1 MKLVYILHFPYRLL
15 IVFYPRSS
23 GLVSMEIAQSYLPVE
38 ILNRIIWF
46 TIPDRNYLAY
56 PASHSTT
63 KTLLAFLTVS
73 RATSRAA
80 KILLYTHCLYI
91 DASWRLDSLLSTS
104 LAKLDPPISL
114 SRIQNLYLAPF
125 PGHTIRDRRIVSQVT
140 ELFTLLSPSL
150 KRLVI
155 NMPLRSHYPG
165 DDAIEKLRPILRKG
179 FEQLIHLEEFSS
191 VKDELYLAWW
201 DPEVTDVPNVQD
213 DLNDDDGSEHW
224 LNDFM
229 FENWT
234 QLRYLA
240 LYNCDLNDAFKLALA
255 SMSMLERVV
264 LSRPDQG
271 EESWFDETL
280 PQVTLIESSDH
291 ISDVGIQRMTSGSQP
306 PDGQLDAWKYKLFVD
321 KEEDPISSVQD
332 WSVEHMLDGSIW
344 SLPDLVERGGENK
357 IYAI

>member
-1 MKLVYILHFPYRLL
+1 MD
-15 IVFYPRSS
+15 IVP
-23 GLVSMEIAQSYLPVE
+23 LYLPIE
-38 ILNRIIWF
+38 ILDRIIWF

-80 KILLYTHCLYI
+80 KVLLYTHCLHI
-91 DASWRLDSLLSTS
+91 DTPWRLDSLLSES
-104 LAKLDPPISL
+104 LARPDPPIPVSC
-114 SRIQNLYLAPF
+114 IQTLYLAPF
-125 PGHTIRDRRIVSQVT
+125 PGCTIRDRKIVNQIT
-140 ELFTLLSPSL
+140 ELFTLLGPSL
-150 KRLVI
+150 RRLVI

-179 FEQLIHLEEFSS
+179 FEKLVHLEEFSS

-201 DPEVTDVPNVQD
+201 DPGATDVPNHQD
-213 DLNDDDGSEHW
+213 DSDDDDDDDDDDGSEHW

-234 QLRYLA
+234 RLRSLA
-240 LYNCDLNDAFKLALA
+240 LYNCDLDDGFKLALA
-255 SMSMLERVV
+255 SMLMLERVV
-264 LSRPDQG
+264 LSRPDRN
-271 EESWFDETL
+271 EEFHGTWFDGTL

-291 ISDVGIQRMTSGSQP
+291 VSDVGIQRITFENQP
-306 PDGQLDAWKYKLFVD
+306 PDAKLDAWRYKLFVD
-321 KEEDPISSVQD
+321 KEDDPISFVQD
-332 WSVEHMLDGSIW
+332 WSLEHMLDGSIW
-344 SLPDLVERGGENK
+344 SLPDLVELEGENK